1 MNGGAAFRVEH
12 SFVASSEKHM
22 FKKERMMVVH
32 IVMFKF
38 KEENKQPNI
47 IQAKQM
53 LENLL
58 GAVPTLR
65 SIDVGINFAQEERA
79 MDLSII
85 TTFENRAALEA
96 YAVHSEH
103 LKVVD
108 FIKQVVE
115 YSKVV
120 DYERSDA

>member
-1 MNGGAAFRVEH
+1 
-12 SFVASSEKHM
+12 
-22 FKKERMMVVH
+22 MVVH
-32 IVMFKF
+32 IVMFQF
-38 KEENKQPNI
+38 KDENKEANL

-53 LENLL
+53 LESLM
-58 GAVPTLR
+58 GRVPTLR
-65 SIDVGINFAQEERA
+65 SMDVGVNFSPEERA

-85 TTFENRAALEA
+85 TTFEDKEGLES
-96 YAVHSEH
+96 YAVHPEH

-120 DYERSDA
+120 DYEKTL

>member
-1 MNGGAAFRVEH
+1 
-12 SFVASSEKHM
+12 
-22 FKKERMMVVH
+22 MVVH
-32 IVMFKF
+32 IVTFQF
-38 KEENKQPNI
+38 KEENKKANI

-53 LENLL
+53 LENLM

-65 SIDVGINFAQEERA
+65 SIDVGLNFSAEERA

-85 TTFENRAALEA
+85 TVFESKEGLDA
-96 YAVHSEH
+96 YAVHPEH

-108 FIKQVVE
+108 FIKTVVE

-120 DYERSDA
+120 DYERP

>member
-1 MNGGAAFRVEH
+1 
-12 SFVASSEKHM
+12 
-22 FKKERMMVVH
+22 MVVH

-38 KEENKQPNI
+38 KEETKQANI

-53 LENLL
+53 LEELM

-65 SIDVGINFAQEERA
+65 SMDVGLNFANEERA

-85 TTFENRAALEA
+85 TTFESKAGLEA
-96 YAVHSEH
+96 YAVHPEH

-108 FIKQVVE
+108 FIKQVIE

-120 DYERSDA
+120 DYERPDS

>member
-1 MNGGAAFRVEH
+1 MI
-12 SFVASSEKHM
+12 
-22 FKKERMMVVH
+22 VH

-38 KEENKQPNI
+38 KEENKQANM

-58 GAVPTLR
+58 GAVPSLR
-65 SIDVGINFAQEERA
+65 SMDVGMNFAQEDRA

-85 TTFENRAALEA
+85 TSFASKEDLNA
-96 YAVHSEH
+96 YAIHPEH
-103 LKVVD
+103 LKVVA
-108 FIKQVVE
+108 FIKSAAE

-120 DYERSDA
+120 DYERAD

>member
-1 MNGGAAFRVEH
+1 
-12 SFVASSEKHM
+12 
-22 FKKERMMVVH
+22 MVVH

-38 KEENKQPNI
+38 KETNKQPNL

-53 LENLL
+53 LENLM
-58 GAVPTLR
+58 GAVPSLR
-65 SIDVGINFAQEERA
+65 SMDVGINFSQEERA
-79 MDLSII
+79 MDMSII
-85 TTFENRAALEA
+85 TTFESKEGLEA
-96 YAVHSEH
+96 YAVHPEH

-120 DYERSDA
+120 DYERER

>member
-1 MNGGAAFRVEH
+1 
-12 SFVASSEKHM
+12 
-22 FKKERMMVVH
+22 
-32 IVMFKF
+32 MFKF
-38 KEENKQPNI
+38 KEENRQANL

-53 LENLL
+53 LEALM

-65 SIDVGINFAQEERA
+65 SMDVGLNFAKEDRA

-85 TTFENRAALEA
+85 TTFEDKAGLEA
-96 YAVHSEH
+96 YAVHPEH
-103 LKVVD
+103 MKVVE

-120 DYERSDA
+120 DYEKEA

>member
-1 MNGGAAFRVEH
+1 
-12 SFVASSEKHM
+12 
-22 FKKERMMVVH
+22 MVVH

-38 KEENKQPNI
+38 KEENKKANI

-53 LENLL
+53 LENLM
-58 GAVPTLR
+58 GAVPSLR
-65 SIDVGINFAQEERA
+65 SMDVGVNFSPEERA

-85 TTFENRAALEA
+85 TAFESKEGLEA
-96 YAVHSEH
+96 YAIHPEH

-108 FIKQVVE
+108 FIKSVVE

-120 DYERSDA
+120 DYERS